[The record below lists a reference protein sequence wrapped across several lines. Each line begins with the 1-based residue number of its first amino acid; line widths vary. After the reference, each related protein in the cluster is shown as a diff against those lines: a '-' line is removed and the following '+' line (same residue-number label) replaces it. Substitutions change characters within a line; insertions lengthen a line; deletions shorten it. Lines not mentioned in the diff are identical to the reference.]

1 MRGKHKRSDTHLSL
15 DERLVFE
22 EGSPGRHGFDM
33 PALDVPSEEVG
44 SLIGEELLRDGVS
57 GMPELSELDV
67 IRHFTRISTWNY
79 HIDLGMYPL
88 GSCTMKYN
96 PKINEKMARLDGF
109 ALSHPYMPVEL
120 VQGSLAV
127 QSMLQECLSEISG
140 MDAVTLQPAAGAHG
154 ELTGLLMIRAYHQAR
169 GNPRKKILIPD
180 SAHGTNPASV
190 TISGYEVRNVPS
202 NASGTVDIDHLRTM
216 IDEDVAGIMI
226 TNPNTLGIFES
237 QIAEIVDLLHSH
249 GALVYMDGA
258 NLNAMMGITRPGD
271 FGIDVL
277 HINLHKTFTTPHGG
291 GGPGS
296 GPVAVKAAL
305 EPFLPYPTLGRTDDG
320 AFCVDHERPQS
331 IGKVKAFY
339 GQFGMHVRAL
349 CYILAN
355 GPDGLR
361 ETSEIAVLNAN
372 YIRRKLEDV
381 YDLPYD
387 GPTLHEVVFFRPH
400 PDPPWR
406 PRRRH
411 RQTPDGLRIPPPNG
425 LFSPHR
431 PRCHHDRAHRNRKP
445 AGTGRVHRSHASNR
459 PGIRRRPRPGPDSPP
474 HHPHRPHR
482 RSRRRSKTH
491 PPVVTG
497 RDQRRGLNEPPT
509 HLDRFFDAETQR
521 RRVFGFRFRAL

>member
-237 QIAEIVDLLHSH
+237 QIAEIADLLHSH

-387 GPTLHEVVFFRPH
+387 GPTLHEVVFSDLIQTLHGVHVGDIGKRLMDYGFHPPTVSFPLIVPGAIMIEPTETESRQELDAFIEAMRRIARESEEDPDLVRTAPH
-400 PDPPWR
+400 
-406 PRRRH
+406 
-411 RQTPDGLRIPPPNG
+411 TTRIG
-425 LFSPHR
+425 R
-431 PRCHHDRAHRNRKP
+431 IDEAAAARKP
-445 AGTGRVHRSHASNR
+445 ILRWL
-459 PGIRRRPRPGPDSPP
+459 P
-474 HHPHRPHR
+474 
-482 RSRRRSKTH
+482 
-491 PPVVTG
+491 
-497 RDQRRGLNEPPT
+497 
-509 HLDRFFDAETQR
+509 AETNDE
-521 RRVFGFRFRAL
+521 A